1 MSNTVIANG
10 NNTRDLKT
18 FIENNQSKIYANTPT
33 VSSIS
38 INDDWA
44 TETEWDELFRELSTK
59 EKYGLL
65 NFQLKK
71 IQVKY
76 SIDLLCYLT
85 KTN

>member
-1 MSNTVIANG
+1 MSNVVVANE
-10 NNTRDLKT
+10 NNTIDLKA

-59 EKYGLL
+59 EK
-65 NFQLKK
+65 K
-71 IQVKY
+71 
-76 SIDLLCYLT
+76 
-85 KTN
+85 